1 MALIGQIRNNMWL
14 VFIIIALA
22 TLSFILM
29 DAMGPGGGGPSVSNS
44 IGKIAGQDVSNREFE
59 SAYSSLFA
67 NAQDPNASRAAL
79 WNYFVEQKIVN
90 NESDKLGL
98 SVGYD
103 ELMDLQFGSNISPII
118 YQNFRDPQTGQLAT
132 AQLQQIRSQLESG
145 EELSPQFAQFWG
157 EQEKQ
162 IIKAQLQ
169 GKMTGLVQ
177 KAIYT
182 PNWMAEAMF
191 SEENATA
198 NAAVVKI
205 PFDAITSDVQVSDSD
220 INSYISN
227 RKSDFERKEE
237 KRVLSYVKMDVLPT
251 SADTLTYRNEM
262 NGVMGRFASTDN
274 DSLFTQAN
282 SGLYTNYYAKAE
294 ELDEFYADKV
304 SSYEVGRVYGH
315 YVLGRSFQSVK
326 LLDKQVLPDSV
337 RASHIL
343 KRVTPG
349 NLTQADEA
357 ESIMDSLMAV
367 AKLGRVPFDTLA
379 VKFSEDIASGQD
391 GGDLGYFAQ
400 GAMVGPF
407 NKVAFIDGKKG
418 NFYKV
423 KTQFGWHL
431 IHIEDQK
438 YNTRESKY
446 KLAYV
451 NVPIV
456 PSKATQ
462 DALYSKMVDIVSAH
476 PYLDDLTNA
485 VAGMSNLEMQTSN
498 DLGSNDYLI
507 TGMAPGNESRQIAKW
522 AFTAGTSTNDVSP
535 QVYQFQDPVLYYNNA
550 YVIAGLSAIKE
561 PGMPSAAEVRNQ
573 VEIAVLNQL
582 KGKSILGSL
591 ADNLGSVAS
600 QYGSKVDTLRNI
612 NLLNTFVPA
621 IGNEPEVVG
630 AAFGTGGVQKI
641 LGNSGVFV
649 VQPLGT
655 QDAGAVSNVSFIKN
669 TVAQGVKGRA
679 ATELLEALK
688 EKVEI
693 TDNRSTFY

>member
-169 GKMTGLVQ
+169 GKMTGLAQ

-274 DSLFTQAN
+274 DSLFAQAN

-304 SSYEVGRVYGH
+304 GSYEVGRVYGP
-315 YVLGRSFQSVK
+315 YILGRSFQSVK

-357 ESIMDSLMAV
+357 ESIIDSLMAV

-407 NKVAFIDGKKG
+407 NKVAFVDGKKG
-418 NFYKV
+418 NYYKV

>member
-29 DAMGPGGGGPSVSNS
+29 DAMGPGGGGPSVNSS
-44 IGKIAGQDVSNREFE
+44 IGKIAGQEVSNREFE
-59 SAYSSLFA
+59 SAYSTLFA

-79 WNYFVEQKIVN
+79 WNYFIEQKIVN
-90 NESDKLGL
+90 NESDKIGL
-98 SVGYD
+98 NVGYD
-103 ELMDLQFGSNISPII
+103 ELMDLQFGTNISPII
-118 YQNFRDPQTGQLAT
+118 YQNFRDPQTGQLMT
-132 AQLQQIRSQLESG
+132 TQLQQIRSQLEAG
-145 EELSPQFAQFWG
+145 EALSPQFAQFWG

-162 IIKAQLQ
+162 IIKTQLQ
-169 GKMTGLVQ
+169 NKMTGLAQ

-220 INSYISN
+220 INSYVAN
-227 RKSDFERKEE
+227 RKSDFERTEE
-237 KRVLSYVKMDVLPT
+237 QRVLSYVKMDVLPT
-251 SADTLTYRNEM
+251 GADTLVCRNDM
-262 NGVMGRFASTDN
+262 NVVMRDFATTDS
-274 DSLFTQAN
+274 DSLFAQAN
-282 SGLYTNYYAKAE
+282 NGIYSNYYAKAE
-294 ELDEFYADKV
+294 ELDEFYADKLG
-304 SSYEVGRVYGH
+304 SYQVGQVYGP
-315 YVLGRSFQSVK
+315 YILGRSFQSVK
-326 LLDKQVLPDSV
+326 LLDKQTLPDSV

-349 NLTQADEA
+349 NATQSDEA
-357 ESIMDSLMAV
+357 ESIIDSLMTV
-367 AKLGRVPFDTLA
+367 AKLGRVSFDTLA
-379 VKFSEDIASGQD
+379 VKFSEDLGSGRE

-407 NKVAFIDGKKG
+407 NRVAFIDGKAG
-418 NFYKV
+418 NYYKV
-423 KTQFGWHL
+423 KSQFGWHL
-431 IHIEDQK
+431 IYIADQK
-438 YNTRESKY
+438 FDTRESKY

-456 PSKATQ
+456 PSKETQ
-462 DALYSKMVDIVSAH
+462 DALYNNMVDLVSAH
-476 PYLDDLTNA
+476 PYLDDLTQA
-485 VAGMSNLEMQTSN
+485 VANIGNLEIQTSN
-498 DLGSNDYLI
+498 DLGANDYLI
-507 TGMAPGNESRQIAKW
+507 NGMAPGNESRQIAKW
-522 AFTAGTSTNDVSP
+522 AFTASTNDVSP
-535 QVYQFQDPVLYYNNA
+535 QVYQFQDPLLYYNNA
-550 YVIAGLSAIKE
+550 YVVAGLSAIKK

-573 VEIAVLNQL
+573 VEIAVLNEL

-591 ADNLGSVAS
+591 SDNLGSVAS

-621 IGNEPEVVG
+621 LGNEPEVVG
-630 AAFGTGGVQKI
+630 AAFGAGGVQKI

-649 VQPLGT
+649 VQPLGK
-655 QDAGAVSNVSFIKN
+655 QEAGDVSNVSFIKS

-679 ATELLEALK
+679 ASELLEALK
-688 EKVEI
+688 DKVKI

>member
-90 NESDKLGL
+90 SESDKLGL

-103 ELMDLQFGSNISPII
+103 ELMDLQFGSNLSPII
-118 YQNFRDPQTGQLAT
+118 YQNFRDPQTGQLMT
-132 AQLQQIRSQLESG
+132 GQLQQIRSQLEGG
-145 EELSPQFAQFWG
+145 EALSPQFAQFWG

-162 IIKAQLQ
+162 IVKAQLQ
-169 GKMTGLVQ
+169 NKMTGLAQ

-182 PNWMAEAMF
+182 PNWLAEAMY

-198 NAAVVKI
+198 SAAVVKI
-205 PFDAITSDVQVSDSD
+205 PFDVITADVEVSDSD

-227 RKSDFERKEE
+227 RKSDFERTEE

-251 SADTLTYRNEM
+251 PGDTLNCRNEM
-262 NGVMGRFASTDN
+262 NGVIGRFATTDS
-274 DSLFTQAN
+274 DSLFAQAN
-282 SGLYTNYYAKAE
+282 NGIYTNYYAKAE

-304 SSYEVGRVYGH
+304 GSFEVGKVYGP
-315 YVLGRSFQSVK
+315 YVLGRSFQAVK

-349 NLTQADEA
+349 NAAQSDEA
-357 ESIMDSLMAV
+357 ESIIDSLMTV
-367 AKLGRVPFDTLA
+367 VKLGRTPFDTLA
-379 VKFSEDIASGQD
+379 VKFSEDLGSGRD

-407 NKVAFIDGKKG
+407 NQVAFIDGKEG
-418 NFYKV
+418 NYYKV
-423 KTQFGWHL
+423 KTQIGWHL
-431 IHIEDQK
+431 IYIGDQK
-438 YNTRESKY
+438 FNTRESKY
-446 KLAYV
+446 KMAYV

-456 PSKATQ
+456 PSKETQ
-462 DALYSKMVDIVSAH
+462 DALYNNMVDLVSEH
-476 PYLDDLTNA
+476 PYLDDLTTA
-485 VAGMSNLEMQTSN
+485 VASIGNLEVQTSN
-498 DLGSNDYLI
+498 ELGANDYLI

-522 AFTAGTSTNDVSP
+522 AFTSGTSVNDVSP

-550 YVIAGLSAIKE
+550 YVVAGLSAIKK

-573 VEIAVLNQL
+573 VEVAVRNQL

-591 ADNLGSVAS
+591 SDNLGSVAS
-600 QYGSKVDTLRNI
+600 QYGAKVDTLRNI
-612 NLLNTFVPA
+612 NMLNTFVPA

-630 AAFGTGGVQKI
+630 AAFASGGVQKI

-649 VQPLGT
+649 VQPLGK
-655 QDAGAVSNVSFIKN
+655 QQAGDVTNVAFIKN

-679 ATELLEALK
+679 ATELLQALK
-688 EKVEI
+688 DKVEI